1 MAYIKLNEPIANQVV
16 DLILSKLNEGSSCD
30 SGLLHIYSKGGK
42 EHGTLLATLALSLP
56 AFSPASDG
64 ESISHPITPE
74 TQAKATGTADYFELV
89 DRNGNWI
96 VAGSVGV
103 IGSGNMIEL
112 DRTSI
117 TTGSYIEANNIKFGI
132 LLNNP

>member
-1 MAYIKLNEPIANQVV
+1 MAYITLNESIANAVV
-16 DLILSKLNEGSSCD
+16 DLILSKLNEGSTCE
-30 SGLLHIYSKGGK
+30 SGLLHIYSNGGK
-42 EHGTLLATLALSLP
+42 DNGTLLATLALSVP
-56 AFSPASDG
+56 AFPPASDG

-74 TQAKATGTADYFELV
+74 TNAKATGTAAHFELV

-96 VAGSVGV
+96 ISGSVGV

-117 TTGSYIEANNIKFGI
+117 TAGSYIEANSIKFGI
-132 LLNNP
+132 LNNP